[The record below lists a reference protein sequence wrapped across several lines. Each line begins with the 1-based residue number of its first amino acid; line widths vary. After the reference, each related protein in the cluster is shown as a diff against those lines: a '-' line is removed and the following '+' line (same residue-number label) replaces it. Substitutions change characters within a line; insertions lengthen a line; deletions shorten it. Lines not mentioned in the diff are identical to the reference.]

1 MSAKRLMP
9 RLTRTS
15 ALLLAASALIAAGC
29 GGGGGGSGGG
39 GETEQAPSTGS
50 TGGGGSSGSPF
61 IPTGNGID
69 GQTAFSQTV
78 YPLLT
83 QYCASCHAGGG
94 PGFPHIAHPD
104 LGTAYRAVID
114 NQKANFATPAASRL
128 VQRLSADQHHCWST
142 CAADGMTMEQA
153 ITEWATLIGFAT
165 GSGSGGGSTGTGG
178 TTVSGVASS
187 YTNGLANAALAANQR
202 DESNVIALWTFQE
215 EQGNTAM
222 DISGIPPAMDL
233 TLTGTAWVPG
243 GGLEIVSGR
252 ALASATTSQK
262 LFDRIASGRGS
273 QEYSIEAWVI
283 PANTDQEG
291 PARIITYAADTNN
304 RNFMLGQVKYTY
316 QARNRSMAPGVSLN
330 GNPALQTAD
339 ADEDLQAS
347 LQHVVVTYDQTN
359 GRRIYVNG
367 FWTED
372 ADETPPAPLLN
383 WNPSYRF
390 ALGNE
395 ATGSRLWLGQFRL
408 VAIYDRAMT
417 EEQIAQNYL
426 AGGTEKYV
434 LRFGLDDYLSPGD
447 YIEFTVSD
455 LDAYSYLFCFP
466 TIQTSMPNGFAI
478 QGLKVTVNGAPPV
491 ASQSFR
497 NVSAAVTQSRQ
508 VLSGLC
514 SVVPKD
520 LGGTLDQFS
529 IWFDIIAATNV
540 FVPEPPPTVM
550 PDNSVLPP
558 LPDVGIRDFDRI
570 NNTLAELTGVD
581 PNDPDVLSTFEEVRQ
596 QLPMDPDVRSFVSA
610 MQVGIAKL
618 ALEYCNE
625 LVDSPALRAAFFP
638 GFNFNRDAVSAFA
651 AQADRDLISNALYN
665 RGVGSSLANQPSQA
679 DISTAVNEL
688 IDELILG
695 CTPATCP
702 AERTETVVK
711 STCTAVLGSAA
722 VHLQ

>member
-1 MSAKRLMP
+1 MSAKNPWP
-9 RLTRTS
+9 RLTRAS
-15 ALLLAASALIAAGC
+15 CILLAAGALLSAGC
-29 GGGGGGSGGG
+29 GGGGGGGGG
-39 GETEQAPSTGS
+39 GDDSSAAPSTGS

-61 IPTGNGID
+61 VPTGNGID
-69 GQTAFSQTV
+69 GQTAFDQTV

-94 PGFPHIAHPD
+94 PGFPHISHPD

-114 NQKANFATPAASRL
+114 NQKANFATPGASRL

-142 CAADGMTMEQA
+142 CAADAVAMEAA
-153 ITEWATLIGFAT
+153 ITQWASLIGFSS
-165 GSGSGGGSTGTGG
+165 GSSGGGSTGTGG

-187 YTNGLANAALAANQR
+187 YTNGLANASLAANQR
-202 DESNVIALWTFQE
+202 DDSNIIALWTFKE
-215 EQGNTAM
+215 EQGNTAL
-222 DISGIPPAMDL
+222 DVSGIPPAMDL

-243 GGLEIVSGR
+243 GGLEMVGGR
-252 ALASATTSQK
+252 ALASADTSQK
-262 LFDRIASGRGS
+262 LFDRIAGGRGS

-316 QARNRSMAPGVSLN
+316 VARNRSLAAGVTLN
-330 GNPALQTAD
+330 GNPQLATSD
-339 ADEDLQAS
+339 ADEDLQATM
-347 LQHVVVTYDQTN
+347 QHVVVTYDQMN

-367 FWTED
+367 MWTED
-372 ADETPPAPLLN
+372 MDTVPGGPLIN
-383 WNPSYRF
+383 WNPMYRF

-395 ATGSRLWLGQFRL
+395 SSGNRPWLGQFRL
-408 VAIYDRAMT
+408 VAIWDRAMT
-417 EEQIAQNYL
+417 DEQVAQNYL
-426 AGGTEKYV
+426 AGGTDKYV

-466 TIQTSMPNGFAI
+466 TIQTADPSGFAI
-478 QGLKVTVNGAPPV
+478 QGLKVAVNGAAPV

-520 LGGTLDQFS
+520 LGSALDQFS

-540 FVPEPPPTVM
+540 FVPEPPPTVV

-558 LPDVGIRDFDRI
+558 LPEIGIRDFDRI

-581 PNDPDVLSTFEEVRQ
+581 PNDPDVLATFEEVRT
-596 QLPMDPDVRSFVSA
+596 QLPMDADVRSFVSA

-625 LVDSPALRAAFFP
+625 MVDSTALRAAFFP
-638 GFNFNRDAVSAFA
+638 GFGFNRDAVTAFS
-651 AQADRDLISNALYN
+651 AQADRDRISDALYTKA
-665 RGVGSSLANQPSQA
+665 VGANLANQPSQA
-679 DISTAVNEL
+679 DIAAAVNEL

-702 AERTETVVK
+702 VERTETVVK
-711 STCTAVLGSAA
+711 ATCTAVLGSAA